1 MASNMCKIDIN
12 LTKQVNDAIITML
25 LKKGG
30 NEFLMKK
37 DDKASISLRKVIS
50 ISIILLFIMEIGV
63 MAASSKLNSVKI
75 ILSDG
80 YEMDVLTS
88 KTKISEILD
97 ENHIILL
104 PNEKVIPG
112 SEEEISDNKTIKI
125 TKNASTSETQN
136 TEVVSE
142 ELSMDKVLSNYNSVT
157 EKIIKEQATIAYE
170 TETKDL
176 STGDGQKEEKVVQNG
191 VDGTKEVT
199 YKVKYLNGQETEKV
213 QIAEN
218 VIQNPVNCVKEIRNK
233 KVATVTSRSSS
244 SISTSANAENAPQVS
259 GSSSSLASKVE
270 GLTPK
275 VTTLNTS
282 AYCAASCGGNT
293 KTACG
298 ATASPW
304 YTVAAGKGYAIGT
317 IIYIPYFANQ
327 PNGGWFVVQDRG
339 GAISNNKLDVYM
351 SSYSQCTSFGRNFI
365 NKKYVDYDIYI
376 FFL

>member
-1 MASNMCKIDIN
+1 
-12 LTKQVNDAIITML
+12 
-25 LKKGG
+25 
-30 NEFLMKK
+30 MKK
-37 DDKASISLRKVIS
+37 DDKASISLKKVIS
-50 ISIILLFIMEIGV
+50 ISIILLFIMGIGV
-63 MAASSKLNSVKI
+63 MAASSKLNNIKI

-80 YEMDVLTS
+80 YEIDVLTS
-88 KTKISEILD
+88 KTKVSEILD

-104 PNEKVIPG
+104 PTENVIPG
-112 SEEEISDNKTIKI
+112 LDEEISDNKTIRI
-125 TKNASTSETQN
+125 TKSGKNSKE

-142 ELSMDKVLSNYNSVT
+142 ELSMEKVLADYNSVT
-157 EKIIKEQATIAYE
+157 EKIVKEQVTIPYE

-176 STGDGQKEEKVVQNG
+176 STGSGEKEEKIVQNG
-191 VDGTKEVT
+191 VDGVKEIS

-213 QIAEN
+213 QISEN

-233 KVATVTSRSSS
+233 KVAQVTSRSSS
-244 SISTSANAENAPQVS
+244 SISTSAPNVS
-259 GSSSSLASKVE
+259 NSGSSLASKVE
-270 GLTPK
+270 GMTPK

-298 ATASPW
+298 ATARSW

-339 GAISNNKLDVYM
+339 GAITNNKLDVYM
-351 SSYSQCTSFGRNFI
+351 SSYSECTNFGRRNLEC
-365 NKKYVDYDIYI
+365 YIYE
-376 FFL
+376 F